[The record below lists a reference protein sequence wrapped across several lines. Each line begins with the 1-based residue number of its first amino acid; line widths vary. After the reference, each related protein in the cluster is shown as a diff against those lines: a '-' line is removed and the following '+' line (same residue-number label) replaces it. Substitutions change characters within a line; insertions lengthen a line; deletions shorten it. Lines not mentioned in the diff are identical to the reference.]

1 MRKVFENIFRLNVF
15 RVFGLVREPQAGEIE
30 LSVNCLSFSTHLQEL
45 RRQVAI
51 KLRNVFGVKCFSEV
65 DLRRWMDVSIL
76 FDVIRASPNQI

>member
-1 MRKVFENIFRLNVF
+1 MFSCLAVSSQSAEAR
-15 RVFGLVREPQAGEIE
+15 EIE

-51 KLRNVFGVKCFSEV
+51 KLRNVFGVKCCSEV
-65 DLRRWMDVSIL
+65 DLRRLKDVSTL